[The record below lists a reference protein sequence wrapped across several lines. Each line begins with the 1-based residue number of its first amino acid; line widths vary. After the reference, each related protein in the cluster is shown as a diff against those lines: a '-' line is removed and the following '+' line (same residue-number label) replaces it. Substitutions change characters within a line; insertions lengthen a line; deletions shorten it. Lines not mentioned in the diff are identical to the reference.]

1 MGFPA
6 VRFVDDLVPNRE
18 YFIVRVD
25 KCEVTRQNV
34 KLAHLAAQVT
44 YRGTKTAFK
53 LLMDSSAVMRPLLMI
68 EVLQRFDGKE
78 NTLTLSAHE
87 YGLTGKAPRTSLSA
101 IFCSQEDRNAYILR
115 LKSGQLTEQ
124 ELCIAKK
131 EPFILAHEDMKGM
144 AWLKKAR

>member
-25 KCEVTRQNV
+25 KCEITRQNV

-53 LLMDSSAVMRPLLMI
+53 LLMDESAVMRPLLMI
-68 EVLQRFDGKE
+68 EVLQRFEGKE
-78 NTLTLSAHE
+78 NLLTLSANE
-87 YGLTGKAPRTSLSA
+87 YGLTGKNPRTSLSA
-101 IFCSQEDRNAYILR
+101 IFCNQEDRSAYIAR
-115 LKSGQLTEQ
+115 IKAGQLTEQ